1 MDKIIAVLL
10 FVQACSAMP
19 NTYEAVTQAAAGYG
33 QQQQKCR
40 QVEEVVYTEKCEDY
54 TDKICF
60 TTFEEQCND
69 VRDQTCRATVS
80 STQNRKCFNVTETR
94 CNLREDVSNE
104 VVEAITFVQRC
115 SKDSRK

>member
-115 SKDSRK
+115 SKDSRN